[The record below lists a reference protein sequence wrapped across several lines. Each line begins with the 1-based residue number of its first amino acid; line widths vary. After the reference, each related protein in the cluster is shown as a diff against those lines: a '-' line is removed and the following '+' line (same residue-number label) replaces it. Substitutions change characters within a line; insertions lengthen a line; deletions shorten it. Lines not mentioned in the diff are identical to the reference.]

1 MDICED
7 GRYVYMKQNKTVGGG
22 GANEHVHMRRK

>member
-22 GANEHVHMRRK
+22 EGEGRMYMYI